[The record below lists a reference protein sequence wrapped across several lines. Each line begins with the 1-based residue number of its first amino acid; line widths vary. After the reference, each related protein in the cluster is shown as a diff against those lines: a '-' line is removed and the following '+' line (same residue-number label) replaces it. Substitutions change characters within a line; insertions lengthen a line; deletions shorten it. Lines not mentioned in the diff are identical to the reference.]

1 MPFSP
6 AGVNVAITGRNET
19 DLSQARR
26 HIEGAGPAAV
36 ETLRADVRQFS
47 EVDRA
52 VSATVARFGGL
63 DIVVNNAGVGTFA
76 HVADMSLEQWSD
88 VIDTTRLPV
97 LSAVNR

>member
-36 ETLRADVRQFS
+36 VGLGAPFDPALGLQLVDQRDHCRAIDAEKFGCFSLREAM
-47 EVDRA
+47 
-52 VSATVARFGGL
+52 L
-63 DIVVNNAGVGTFA
+63 LI
-76 HVADMSLEQWSD
+76 
-88 VIDTTRLPV
+88 
-97 LSAVNR
+97 